1 MADGS
6 KLRICET
13 DLLRVESKLNSAI
26 RDRKQLRPADSA
38 KDRLKGLHAFLEE
51 CDSKET
57 LTKSKESGSMLR
69 ERDPFARDS
78 RESEAASL
86 QREQEYLS
94 GLAQAKSS
102 ITSLQVELNS
112 NRQDLE
118 ALRRVLDE
126 ERSNF
131 KKKEQDY
138 LAALSRREEEFSQEI
153 SGGLA
158 RQQEV
163 IAKLLADKQ
172 NLSEQVASLMGQVRI
187 ADQKAHK
194 LIQELKEKFKA
205 DMRESKEAWIA
216 VEKAKR
222 DKWKADKER
231 ELREITIKGLEPEV
245 EKLLNKHK
253 EEKQR
258 MESEFQDNVRKEK
271 TRLETDYHARMDEFK
286 QQVLAENTN
295 ILRRE
300 KEFLQSHFES
310 LSKETTSAALK
321 QLEDAET
328 RFKRELEEEREKR
341 KKEAEYWEGRLSQN
355 QKEHF
360 ESLHRLKAEFEV
372 ERKDWRLR
380 LEEERN
386 RARGMLG
393 EEEKAIR
400 KRIEDELQR
409 DFKRKTDI
417 AKQEAIRERDEQI
430 QMIVDR
436 LLKEKADEIDQAV
449 QAERSRLKSRKNESE
464 GLLED
469 LKTELT
475 IYKERL
481 LEQKSASS
489 RQQDELSQK
498 ERTIESLLKENEDQ
512 RQQLFRLKARSKAL
526 EEDIEKDRVTMK
538 AMEKA
543 FSEQLELEKR
553 KALEGRHEVHDLQA
567 QHRQEKELLVRELEE
582 RQVHE
587 LESLERRI
595 KGVLER
601 KERELGQLREELG
614 EKEQLCAKYEQL
626 LERQRRELLGGL

>member
-1 MADGS
+1 MADNS

-26 RDRKQLRPADSA
+26 RDRKNLRPADSA

-51 CDSKET
+51 CDNKDT
-57 LTKSKESGSMLR
+57 LTKSKESGSSMR
-69 ERDPFARDS
+69 EKDPFARDS
-78 RESEAASL
+78 RESETIGL

-94 GLAQAKSS
+94 GLAQAKST

-118 ALRRVLDE
+118 ALKRVLEDE
-126 ERSNF
+126 RACF
-131 KKKEQDY
+131 KKKEQEY
-138 LAALSRREEEFSQEI
+138 VAALSRRDEEFSQEI

-163 IAKLLADKQ
+163 IGKLVADKQ
-172 NLSEQVASLMGQVRI
+172 NLSEQVASLMGQLRI
-187 ADQKAHK
+187 SDQKAHK
-194 LIQELKEKFKA
+194 LVQELKEKFKA
-205 DMRESKEAWIA
+205 DMREAKEAWIA
-216 VEKAKR
+216 GEKGKR
-222 DKWKADKER
+222 DKWKADKEK

-253 EEKQR
+253 EDKQR
-258 MESEFQDNVRKEK
+258 MESEFSDNIRKEK
-271 TRLETDYHARMDEFK
+271 NRLETEYHARIDEFK
-286 QQVLAENTN
+286 QQILAENTN

-300 KEFLQSHFES
+300 KEFLQTHFES
-310 LSKETTSAALK
+310 LSRDVTASTQK
-321 QLEDAET
+321 QFEEAET

-360 ESLHRLKAEFEV
+360 ETLHRMKAEFEV

-380 LEEERN
+380 IEEERN

-400 KRIEDELQR
+400 KRIEDEVQR
-409 DFKRKTDI
+409 DFKRKAEI

-430 QMIVDR
+430 QMIVER

-449 QAERSRLKSRKNESE
+449 QAERNRLKSRKTENE
-464 GLLED
+464 GLVED
-469 LKTELT
+469 MKTELT

-481 LEQKSASS
+481 LEQKAANS
-489 RQQDELSQK
+489 RLLDEVAQK

-512 RQQLFRLKARSKAL
+512 RQQLFRLKSRTKGL
-526 EEDIEKDRVTMK
+526 EEDLEKDRITIK
-538 AMEKA
+538 AMEKS
-543 FSEQLELEKR
+543 FSDQLELEKR
-553 KALEGRHEVHDLQA
+553 KALEGRHEVHELIA
-567 QHRQEKELLVRELEE
+567 QHKQEKDLIIRDLEEKQVQELEA
-582 RQVHE
+582 
-587 LESLERRI
+587 LERRI

-601 KERELGQLREELG
+601 KERDICQLKEELG